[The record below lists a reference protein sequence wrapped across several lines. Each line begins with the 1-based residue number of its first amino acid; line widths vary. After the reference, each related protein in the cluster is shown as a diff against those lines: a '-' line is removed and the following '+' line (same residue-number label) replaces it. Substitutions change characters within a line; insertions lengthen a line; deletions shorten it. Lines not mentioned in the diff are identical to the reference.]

1 MYTHESALKTLFN
14 LRDGLVMQT
23 TQITELQ
30 TQATTKG
37 LALYN
42 LGEFT
47 QSQTFLTIGATAG
60 NRDAQYALGEV
71 FRRRAKGVSDDA
83 KRWYGMAAAQ
93 NHVYALMRLG
103 DDDSLK
109 KARELAQAEADK
121 GNADAM
127 LELYELDQ
135 DIATLKKAADA
146 GSMEAQYI
154 LAVKYDAD
162 QNLITDSI
170 EREAAIDALLKK
182 AAEGGLTQAMSWY
195 ANRPPI
201 NRDLPVRR
209 QWLEK
214 RAKLNNV
221 HSLLNYGRALGG
233 FYTTEDGAD
242 EYGFVED
249 LVKSYGLFWLI
260 TETTRELSVHT
271 LAAQDLQTI
280 AKDMTTVQIDAAK
293 VFARQWEAD
302 HPPMSEYR
310 LTYSSVS

>member
-1 MYTHESALKTLFN
+1 MYTHESALTTLFN

-23 TQITELQ
+23 TQVTELQ
-30 TQATTKG
+30 IQATTKG
-37 LALYN
+37 LTLYN

-47 QSQTFLTIGATAG
+47 HSQTYLTIGATAG

-71 FRRRAKGVSDDA
+71 FRRQAKGLTDDA
-83 KRWYGMAAAQ
+83 KKWYGLAAAQ
-93 NHVYALMRLG
+93 KHVYALMRLG
-103 DDDSLK
+103 DDESLK
-109 KARELAQAEADK
+109 TARELAQAEADK

-154 LAVKYDAD
+154 LAIKYEDD
-162 QNLITDSI
+162 KTLIVDKA
-170 EREAAIDALLKK
+170 ERDIAINGLLKK
-182 AAEGGLTQAMSWY
+182 AADSGFSRAMHWS

-201 NRDLPVRR
+201 LRDLPVRR
-209 QWLEK
+209 QWVEK
-214 RAKLNNV
+214 RAQRNDV
-221 HSLLNYGRALGG
+221 YGLLNYGRALGG
-233 FYTTEDGAD
+233 FYTAEDGSD
-242 EYGFVED
+242 EYGFTED

-260 TETTRELSVHT
+260 TETTRELSVHA

-280 AKDMTTVQIDAAK
+280 AKDMTSAQIDAAK

-310 LTYSSVS
+310 LTYSAVN

>member
-1 MYTHESALKTLFN
+1 MYTYETALKTLFN
-14 LRDGLVMQT
+14 LRDSLVMHT

-30 TQATTKG
+30 THATTKG

-47 QSQTFLTIGATAG
+47 QSQTYLTIGATAG

-71 FRRRAKGVSDDA
+71 FRGRANGLTDDA
-83 KRWYGMAAAQ
+83 KKWYGLAAAQ

-103 DDDSLK
+103 DDDSRE

-135 DIATLKKAADA
+135 NIATLKKAADA

-154 LAVKYDAD
+154 LAIKYDAD
-162 QNLITDSI
+162 KNLITDSI

-182 AAEGGLTQAMSWY
+182 AAEGGLSKAITWY

-214 RAKLNNV
+214 RIQLNDV
-221 HSLLNYGRALGG
+221 HALLNYGRAVGG
-233 FYTTEDGAD
+233 FYTYDDGTD
-242 EYGFVED
+242 EYGFTED
-249 LVKSYGLFWLI
+249 LVKSYGMFWLI

-271 LAAQDLQTI
+271 SAAQDLQTI
-280 AKDMTTVQIDAAK
+280 AKDMTAAQIDAAK

-310 LTYSSVS
+310 LTYSSAR

>member
-23 TQITELQ
+23 TQVTELQ

-47 QSQTFLTIGATAG
+47 QSQTYLTIGATAG

-71 FRRRAKGVSDDA
+71 FRRRANGLTDDA
-83 KRWYGMAAAQ
+83 KKWYGLAAAQ

-109 KARELAQAEADK
+109 KAKELAQAEADK

-135 DIATLKKAADA
+135 DIATLKKAADT

-154 LAVKYDAD
+154 LAIKYEEDKTLIVD
-162 QNLITDSI
+162 QT
-170 EREAAIDALLKK
+170 ERDTAINDLLKK
-182 AAEGGLTQAMSWY
+182 AADNGFSRAIHWS
-195 ANRPPI
+195 ANRPPALW
-201 NRDLPVRR
+201 DLPVRR
-209 QWLEK
+209 QLVEK
-214 RAKLNNV
+214 RAQRNDV
-221 HSLLNYGRALGG
+221 YGLLNYGRALGG
-233 FYTTEDGAD
+233 FYTAEDGTD
-242 EYGFVED
+242 EYGFTED
-249 LVKSYGLFWLI
+249 PVKSYGLFWLI
-260 TETTRELSVHT
+260 TETTRELPLHT
-271 LAAQDLQTI
+271 LATQDLQSVAT
-280 AKDMTTVQIDAAK
+280 DMTADQIAAAK

-310 LTYSSVS
+310 LTYDDIK

>member
-23 TQITELQ
+23 TQVTELQ

-47 QSQTFLTIGATAG
+47 QSQTYLTIGATAG

-71 FRRRAKGVSDDA
+71 FRRRANGLTDDA
-83 KRWYGMAAAQ
+83 KKWYGLAAAQ

-109 KARELAQAEADK
+109 KAKELAQVEADK

-135 DIATLKKAADA
+135 DIATLKKAADT

-154 LAVKYDAD
+154 LAIKYEEDKTLIVD
-162 QNLITDSI
+162 QT
-170 EREAAIDALLKK
+170 ERDTAINDLLKK
-182 AAEGGLTQAMSWY
+182 AADNGFSRAMHWS
-195 ANRPPI
+195 ANRPSALW
-201 NRDLPVRR
+201 DLPVRR
-209 QWLEK
+209 QLVEK
-214 RAKLNNV
+214 RAQRNDV
-221 HSLLNYGRALGG
+221 YGLLNYGRALGG
-233 FYTTEDGAD
+233 FYTAEDGTD
-242 EYGFVED
+242 EYGFTED
-249 LVKSYGLFWLI
+249 PVKSYGLFWLI
-260 TETTRELSVHT
+260 TETTRELPLHT
-271 LAAQDLQTI
+271 LATQDLQSVAT
-280 AKDMTTVQIDAAK
+280 DMTADHIAAAK

-310 LTYSSVS
+310 LTYNDIK

>member
-23 TQITELQ
+23 TQVTELQ

-47 QSQTFLTIGATAG
+47 QSQTYLTIGATAG
-60 NRDAQYALGEV
+60 NREAQYALGEV
-71 FRRRAKGVSDDA
+71 FRRRANGLTDDA
-83 KRWYGMAAAQ
+83 KKWYGLAAAQ

-109 KARELAQAEADK
+109 KAKDLAQAEAEK

-135 DIATLKKAADA
+135 NIATLKKAADT

-154 LAVKYDAD
+154 LAIKYEEDKTLIVD
-162 QNLITDSI
+162 QTD
-170 EREAAIDALLKK
+170 RDTAINDLLKK
-182 AAEGGLTQAMSWY
+182 AADNGFSRAIHWS
-195 ANRPPI
+195 ANRPPALW
-201 NRDLPVRR
+201 DLPVRR
-209 QWLEK
+209 QLVEK
-214 RAKLNNV
+214 RAQRNDV
-221 HSLLNYGRALGG
+221 YGLLNYGRALGG
-233 FYTTEDGAD
+233 FYTAEDGTD
-242 EYGFVED
+242 EYGFTED
-249 LVKSYGLFWLI
+249 PVKSYGLFWLI
-260 TETTRELSVHT
+260 TETTRELSVHA
-271 LAAQDLQTI
+271 LAAQDLQSV
-280 AKDMTTVQIDAAK
+280 AKDMTADQIAVAK
-293 VFARQWEAD
+293 IFARQWEAD

-310 LTYSSVS
+310 LTYSDIN